1 MARPTGTAYEP
12 CPHSSPLP
20 SAYEQSAKELKVP
33 LHPTGVPVM
42 DVHVSVLTLWG
53 IRRTGSTRFR
63 LPTLLLG
70 RAKLVPD
77 VTVVQNS

>member
-33 LHPTGVPVM
+33 LPEYRSWT
-42 DVHVSVLTLWG
+42 
-53 IRRTGSTRFR
+53 ST
-63 LPTLLLG
+63 
-70 RAKLVPD
+70 
-77 VTVVQNS
+77 